1 MLFLI
6 IIFNSALIYVQENI
20 LGLSFGPEELTGF
33 WTKKLEHLTSRG
45 AVE

>member
-1 MLFLI
+1 MLFL

-20 LGLSFGPEELTGF
+20 LGPSSGPEELTGV
-33 WTKKLEHLTSRG
+33 WTKKLEHLTDRG